1 MHMVVMVT
9 ICGTS
14 NYVAGV
20 QVNFLG
26 TGSAEP
32 SKYRGAS
39 AIHIRSLTPY
49 PPPCLHVQSSHG
61 TNLISFQFGNVIHE
75 TGGAQ
80 LSNSDRVSSSSC
92 CALLR

>member
-49 PPPCLHVQSSHG
+49 PPPLFTCAIKSWHELD
-61 TNLISFQFGNVIHE
+61 QFSVWKR
-75 TGGAQ
+75 
-80 LSNSDRVSSSSC
+80 NS
-92 CALLR
+92 